1 VSRALSGYDAFI
13 MPTVACIAP
22 PIAPIVADETTY
34 RRTNARVLRNTN
46 LINFLDGC
54 ALSIP
59 CHQPGSAPTG
69 LMLCGLNAADARIF
83 SIGMAIEAVLGQGH
97 GA

>member
-1 VSRALSGYDAFI
+1 MSGVLQDYDVFV

-22 PIAPIVADETTY
+22 PIAPLIADDTAY

-59 CHQPGSAPTG
+59 CHRAGSAPTG
-69 LMLCGLNAADARIF
+69 LMLCGLNGADKRVFA
-83 SIGMAIEAVLGQGH
+83 IGMAIEAAL
-97 GA
+97 ARDR